1 MQILVALSALGALHC
16 NIFCSSRLFFVGA
29 RNDHLPKALA
39 LINLDKLT
47 PIPAIVFIVSYM
59 IKNYQLINKSINRFD
74 LIISLFHRAFA
85 QL

>member
-39 LINLDKLT
+39 LINLNKLT
-47 PIPAIVFIVSYM
+47 PIPAIVFIVFKIFLKM
-59 IKNYQLINKSINRFD
+59 NQLLIDFNYLILYYN
-74 LIISLFHRAFA
+74 RAFA